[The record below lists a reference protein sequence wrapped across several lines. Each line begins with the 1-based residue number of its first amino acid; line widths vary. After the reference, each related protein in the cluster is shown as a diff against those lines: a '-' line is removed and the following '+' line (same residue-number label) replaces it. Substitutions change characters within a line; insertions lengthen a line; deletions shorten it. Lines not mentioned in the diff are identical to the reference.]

1 MNTKPKRNPTE
12 IIDQMIVALGDKKPA
27 GAESLRKLKRDHM
40 FRAPETHGRTW
51 SDMQEI
57 LYDEILADTP
67 NDDFSE
73 EQKACIRLF
82 TDNPNIV

>member
-1 MNTKPKRNPTE
+1 
-12 IIDQMIVALGDKKPA
+12 
-27 GAESLRKLKRDHM
+27 M

-67 NDDFSE
+67 NEDFSE